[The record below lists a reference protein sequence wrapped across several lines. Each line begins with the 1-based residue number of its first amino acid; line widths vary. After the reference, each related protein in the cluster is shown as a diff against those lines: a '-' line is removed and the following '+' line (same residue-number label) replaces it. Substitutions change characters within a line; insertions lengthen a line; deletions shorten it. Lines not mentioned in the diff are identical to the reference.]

1 MNNKDEYNPEIYQPK
16 DKTEKINPYAND
28 GWGEVD
34 RSNQDKNIQGWSEI
48 ESTFDKDFSKQERE
62 AVAKNLSGS
71 DEEITVEAVKE
82 AQDNYL
88 ELRED
93 KLKIQ
98 RNKEADLIE
107 GRNIEK
113 YIRMIRRDGVLSEVD
128 PTFVRRQIEDR
139 ELRKKEFL
147 NDVEALTLDS
157 DVIGEYGEI
166 RKANQEEILESSK
179 LIDMKE
185 HPEDSRNWSDAEKL
199 DRTNKDFVQRA
210 EKMQDLKL
218 GYENPS
224 MFTRITNY
232 IPGVEESRENAY
244 HDEMER
250 LAEPTLIEQEV
261 YDDELR
267 EKVISEREA
276 A

>member
-1 MNNKDEYNPEIYQPK
+1 MNNKDEYNPEIYRPK
-16 DKTEKINPYAND
+16 DKTEKLNPYAND

-34 RSNQDKNIQGWSEI
+34 SSSQDKDIQGWSEI
-48 ESTFDKDFSKQERE
+48 EATFDKDFSKQERE
-62 AVAKNLSGS
+62 AVAENLSER

-82 AQDNYL
+82 AQDSYL

-199 DRTNKDFVQRA
+199 DRANKDFVQRA

>member
-1 MNNKDEYNPEIYQPK
+1 M
-16 DKTEKINPYAND
+16 
-28 GWGEVD
+28 
-34 RSNQDKNIQGWSEI
+34 
-48 ESTFDKDFSKQERE
+48 
-62 AVAKNLSGS
+62 
-71 DEEITVEAVKE
+71 
-82 AQDNYL
+82 
-88 ELRED
+88 
-93 KLKIQ
+93 
-98 RNKEADLIE
+98 
-107 GRNIEK
+107 
-113 YIRMIRRDGVLSEVD
+113 
-128 PTFVRRQIEDR
+128 
-139 ELRKKEFL
+139 RKKEFL

-199 DRTNKDFVQRA
+199 DRANKDFVQRA

-218 GYENPS
+218 NYENPS

-232 IPGVEESRENAY
+232 IPGVEESRKNAY

-250 LAEPTLIEQEV
+250 LAEPTLVEQEV

>member
-1 MNNKDEYNPEIYQPK
+1 MNDKDEYNPEIYRPK
-16 DKTEKINPYAND
+16 DKTEKFNPYAND

-34 RSNQDKNIQGWSEI
+34 SSEQEKNIQGWSEI
-48 ESTFDKDFSKQERE
+48 EATFDKDFSKQERE
-62 AVAKNLSGS
+62 AVAENLSES
-71 DEEITVEAVKE
+71 DEELTVEVVKE

-88 ELRED
+88 ELRENE
-93 KLKIQ
+93 LKKQ
-98 RNKEADLIE
+98 RNEEADLIE
-107 GRNIEK
+107 SRDIEK
-113 YIRMIRRDGVLSEVD
+113 YLRMIRRDGVPSEVD

-147 NDVEALTLDS
+147 NGAEALTSDS

-166 RKANQEEILESSK
+166 RKANQEEIFESTK
-179 LIDMKE
+179 LVDMKE

-199 DRTNKDFVQRA
+199 DRANKDFIQRA

-218 GYENPS
+218 DHENPS

-232 IPGVEESRENAY
+232 IPGIEESRENAY

-250 LAEPTLIEQEV
+250 LAEPTLVEQEV

>member
-128 PTFVRRQIEDR
+128 PTFVSRQIEDR

-199 DRTNKDFVQRA
+199 DRANKDFVQRA

-250 LAEPTLIEQEV
+250 LAEPTLVEQEV